1 MALPGLRLLNL
12 GLLLLP
18 LPTLDIKLLHLGVE
32 FFDFLFL
39 VIALRLGLL
48 SLQVVAHVLVHLH
61 ALVIIGVGIGG
72 LELGGRFRL
81 HLLVNL
87 KEGLVQVV
95 LVPGLGLRLEFGQL
109 AVAFVLLLLN
119 QEVAISL
126 EATTAIV
133 SGLHLRDLLVCK
145 LFFCLFTLLSH
156 NISHRTTVF
165 LGLFRV
171 LIFFKLIEF

>member
-18 LPTLDIKLLHLGVE
+18 LPPLDIKLLHLGVE
-32 FFDFLFL
+32 LFDFLFL

-48 SLQVVAHVLVHLH
+48 PQQVVAHVLVHLH
-61 ALVIIGVGIGG
+61 ALVVVGVGIGG
-72 LELGGRFRL
+72 LELGGRLRL

-87 KEGLVQVV
+87 KEGLVQVI

-109 AVAFVLLLLN
+109 AIAFVLLLLN
-119 QEVAISL
+119 QEVAIRL

-133 SGLHLRDLLVCK
+133 SRLHLRDLLVCK
-145 LFFCLFTLLSH
+145 GFFSLFPLLS
-156 NISHRTTVF
+156 
-165 LGLFRV
+165 
-171 LIFFKLIEF
+171 

>member
-1 MALPGLRLLNL
+1 M
-12 GLLLLP
+12 
-18 LPTLDIKLLHLGVE
+18 
-32 FFDFLFL
+32 
-39 VIALRLGLL
+39 
-48 SLQVVAHVLVHLH
+48 
-61 ALVIIGVGIGG
+61 
-72 LELGGRFRL
+72 
-81 HLLVNL
+81 
-87 KEGLVQVV
+87 QVV

-109 AVAFVLLLLN
+109 AVTLVLLLLN
-119 QEVAISL
+119 QEVAICL

-133 SGLHLRDLLVCK
+133 SGLHLRDLLICK

>member
-1 MALPGLRLLNL
+1 MTLPGLRPLNL

-18 LPTLDIKLLHLGVE
+18 LPTLYIKLLHLGVE
-32 FFDFLFL
+32 LFDLLFL
-39 VIALRLGLL
+39 VIALRLRLL
-48 SLQVVAHVLVHLH
+48 SQQVVAHVLVHLH
-61 ALVIIGVGIGG
+61 ALVVVGVGIGR
-72 LELGGRFRL
+72 LEFRGRLRL

-95 LVPGLGLRLEFGQL
+95 LIPGLGLRLEFGKL
-109 AVAFVLLLLN
+109 AVALVLLLLN
-119 QEVAISL
+119 QEVPISL

-145 LFFCLFTLLSH
+145 LFFGLFSLLSH
-156 NISHRTTVF
+156 NISHRTPVF

>member
-1 MALPGLRLLNL
+1 MALPGLRPLNL

-18 LPTLDIKLLHLGVE
+18 LPTLYIKLLHLGVE
-32 FFDFLFL
+32 LFDLLFL
-39 VIALRLGLL
+39 VIALRLRFL
-48 SLQVVAHVLVHLH
+48 SQQVVAHVLVHLH
-61 ALVIIGVGIGG
+61 ALVVVGVGVGR
-72 LELGGRFRL
+72 LEFRGRLRL

-95 LVPGLGLRLEFGQL
+95 LIPGLGLRLEFGKL
-109 AVAFVLLLLN
+109 AVALVLLLLN
-119 QEVAISL
+119 QEVPISL

-145 LFFCLFTLLSH
+145 LFFGLFTLLSH
-156 NISHRTTVF
+156 NISHRTPVF